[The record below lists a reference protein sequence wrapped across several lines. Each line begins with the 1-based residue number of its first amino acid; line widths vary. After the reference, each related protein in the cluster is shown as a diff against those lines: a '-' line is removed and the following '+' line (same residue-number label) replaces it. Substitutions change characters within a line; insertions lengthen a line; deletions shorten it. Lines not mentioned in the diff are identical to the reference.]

1 MKANGKRVISRLE
14 EIYQCGKKEDGTYT
28 RMAFSD
34 EDVKGRKLFAS
45 WAETLGM
52 TTRVDAAGNLI
63 ARMDGQDNSLPVILM
78 GSHLD
83 TVP

>member
-52 TTRVDAAGNLI
+52 TTRRVI
-63 ARMDGQDNSLPVILM
+63 SLPVWTGRI
-78 GSHLD
+78 
-83 TVP
+83 TVSR

>member
-34 EDVKGRKLFAS
+34 EDVKGRKRS
-45 WAETLGM
+45 EER
-52 TTRVDAAGNLI
+52 RVGKEC
-63 ARMDGQDNSLPVILM
+63 RY
-78 GSHLD
+78 
-83 TVP
+83 